1 MIKLLHHLGLYFI
14 MMKKVIS
21 TPEKWSV
28 FRKQLVLEM
37 ENVGLNSVGIVII
50 LSFFVG
56 AVVSIQTSINMNSPL
71 LPSYLV
77 GLASRDSLILEIS
90 PTML

>member
-28 FRKQLVLEM
+28 FRKQLVLEI
-37 ENVGLNSVGIVII
+37 EQVGLNSLGIVFII
-50 LSFFVG
+50 SFFVG
-56 AVVSIQTSINMNSPL
+56 GVVSIQTALNMTSPL
-71 LPSYLV
+71 LPSNTKF
-77 GLASRDSLILEIS
+77 R
-90 PTML
+90 

>member
-1 MIKLLHHLGLYFI
+1 MIKLLRHLGLYFI

-37 ENVGLNSVGIVII
+37 EKVGLNSIGLVIM
-50 LSFFVG
+50 LSFFMG
-56 AVVSIQTSINMNSPL
+56 AVTCFL
-71 LPSYLV
+71 GCV
-77 GLASRDSLILEIS
+77 GFLEEAEDFVACGCFVFVFGC
-90 PTML
+90 